1 MPRLDAYNQM
11 TNSNKEAGITLDAM
25 KQKPFDGLYD
35 FIRNHLTMV
44 NAVVL
49 FASTIVATIDFLS
62 PKLAGAPTIIYSL
75 TAMLVVA
82 MLAAAAFPVTMCRV
96 LSKLGIGIEQGDVP
110 LWKRP
115 AWRLCFLGLLGVS
128 LAGFASVAHAS
139 QGGLIASRIP
149 AAKSLQESLL
159 GLSRDVADIKQG
171 VVSANAKL
179 DALVASSF
187 DPQKDLV
194 ARGYAF
200 DANGL
205 MKAIKQGD
213 RNAVALFVKAG
224 YQVDKQGPLSVL
236 INGSHPWD
244 SELAG
249 LLSPAMF
256 GDPEAC
262 KARALLQ
269 WELKQPAAE
278 RKAQFF
284 RLCGPG

>member
-1 MPRLDAYNQM
+1 MDAAQPR
-11 TNSNKEAGITLDAM
+11 
-25 KQKPFDGLYD
+25 PFEGLYG
-35 FIRNHLTMV
+35 FIRHHLTMV

-49 FASTIVATIDFLS
+49 FASTLVAAIDFLS
-62 PKLAGAPTIIYSL
+62 PKLAGLPTIIYSV

-82 MLAAAAFPVTMCRV
+82 MLATAAFPVAMGKA
-96 LSKLGIGIEQGDVP
+96 LSRLGIGMEQGGIP

-115 AWRLCFLGLLGVS
+115 VWRLCLLGLVGVS

-139 QGGLIASRIP
+139 QGGLIASSIP

-159 GLSRDVADIKQG
+159 GLSRDVADIRQG
-171 VVSANAKL
+171 VDAANAKL
-179 DALVASSF
+179 DALVAGSL

-213 RNAVALFVKAG
+213 RNAVALFVRAG
-224 YQVDKQGPLSVL
+224 YRVDKQGPMSVL

-244 SELAG
+244 AELVG

-256 GDPEAC
+256 ENPEAC
-262 KARALLQ
+262 KARSLLQ
-269 WELKQPAAE
+269 WELKPPAAARE
-278 RKAQFF
+278 AAFK
-284 RLCGPG
+284 RLCGPA